1 MTEDDLLDLFR
12 PLAPVALKKMFGGIS
27 VYVDGLIIAIAID
40 GVVYMKADAETKPQF
55 QAAGLTPFSYEAK
68 GKTATMNYW
77 ALPEDAYEDP
87 DSLRPWFR
95 LAVEAAR
102 RAGASK
108 PKRTKNAKKP
118 A

>member
-1 MTEDDLLDLFR
+1 MTEDDLCDLFR
-12 PLAPVALKKMFGGIS
+12 PLAPVSLRKMFGGIS

-40 GVVYMKADAETKPQF
+40 GVVYMKADAETKAQF
-55 QAAGLTPFSYEAK
+55 QSAGLTPFTYEAK

-77 ALPEDAYEDP
+77 TLPVEAYEDP

-102 RAGASK
+102 RSGASK
-108 PKRTKNAKKP
+108 PEKAKK